1 MSEPAL
7 KKDRQVI
14 VTHVDDSTRGRKVP
28 CVYLWGKYVDNNTWI
43 PMDECIENMRKI
55 LQHRAPPLHQNLQVG
70 QICCVLINQQWHRA
84 RVKQHELDPDQ
95 KLKVQLVDSGAS
107 YCVPL
112 ASLRTL
118 EDISGKMAEHIRERQ
133 PIAFKFVLAD
143 IVAPT
148 ELMDTNCQWSEKAIS
163 FLKSDVLNHNW
174 TAIFLGTYKECQTLR
189 LFYPLEH
196 HLLATTMIRQGFG
209 IPTQTY
215 RALLSAQW
223 IDDTPSSQR
232 AAHNPTSLLC
242 NMQNVNSSLALP
254 PADDGHELAP
264 VPTANRQLFKEYVTH
279 KLPQMGRHEVVVS
292 HVAEGPFKF
301 YVLLKSAAPQLADLR
316 QKLKVIFPRKFTGVL
331 QLHSPCLAFSQTDKL
346 YHRGQITSTDAGDVG
361 DQRSVYFVDMGTKNL
376 VDLDSIY
383 DIPDELMLA
392 PIPQPVSLNR
402 VEEVS
407 ELSGL
412 QEIFTT
418 LVNPSNFLLCE
429 VVGSSANQK
438 VNLYDQSGKSLLDL
452 LSVHSNLL
460 TNSQTAEDIADVAQ
474 EVIRAP
480 RRRLEPSRKEG
491 AEDPTRVEEKKPATF
506 SRSNQQLEES
516 IQTNTLGCIE
526 QKPPVDR
533 PIQVIISDFTRNFN
547 FYIRYCCHEVELN
560 EMMKDI
566 QMMGPQ
572 AERVDASKLKKRNI
586 YLLKNHD
593 DFWYRV
599 RIMYVGRFGVICRS
613 LDYGTIF
620 SVPINNQIDF
630 RIIKRSLRLIP
641 SFAICVALADVDSIK
656 HKIAREEKQNL
667 VNKKYLMDIVREGSL
682 KLVKLKSFNGEGLA
696 EKLSESGLSDSR
708 SRR

>member
-1 MSEPAL
+1 M
-7 KKDRQVI
+7 
-14 VTHVDDSTRGRKVP
+14 
-28 CVYLWGKYVDNNTWI
+28 
-43 PMDECIENMRKI
+43 
-55 LQHRAPPLHQNLQVG
+55 
-70 QICCVLINQQWHRA
+70 
-84 RVKQHELDPDQ
+84 
-95 KLKVQLVDSGAS
+95 
-107 YCVPL
+107 
-112 ASLRTL
+112 
-118 EDISGKMAEHIRERQ
+118 
-133 PIAFKFVLAD
+133 
-143 IVAPT
+143 
-148 ELMDTNCQWSEKAIS
+148 
-163 FLKSDVLNHNW
+163 
-174 TAIFLGTYKECQTLR
+174 
-189 LFYPLEH
+189 
-196 HLLATTMIRQGFG
+196 
-209 IPTQTY
+209 
-215 RALLSAQW
+215 
-223 IDDTPSSQR
+223 
-232 AAHNPTSLLC
+232 
-242 NMQNVNSSLALP
+242 
-254 PADDGHELAP
+254 
-264 VPTANRQLFKEYVTH
+264 
-279 KLPQMGRHEVVVS
+279 
-292 HVAEGPFKF
+292 
-301 YVLLKSAAPQLADLR
+301 
-316 QKLKVIFPRKFTGVL
+316 
-331 QLHSPCLAFSQTDKL
+331 
-346 YHRGQITSTDAGDVG
+346 
-361 DQRSVYFVDMGTKNL
+361 
-376 VDLDSIY
+376 
-383 DIPDELMLA
+383 
-392 PIPQPVSLNR
+392 
-402 VEEVS
+402 EEVS
-407 ELSGL
+407 ELNGL

-429 VVGSSANQK
+429 VVGSSDNQK
-438 VNLYDQSGKSLLDL
+438 VNLYDQTGKSLLDL
-452 LSVHSNLL
+452 LSVHSNHL

-656 HKIAREEKQNL
+656 HKIAKEEKQNL